1 MKKRKIN
8 PTYLRAITA
17 SDVKD
22 APIDA
27 LDLAISIKE
36 FAEEYLRGIMTVSIE
51 GTSRG
56 NANLKLPVAT
66 YLVRLLCETA
76 ADDAMVDVNILLGDE
91 IVMKAHF
98 EELKDVEDVAYMVRV
113 AKLAGF
119 EVTRDGKSF
128 SFNCAVKSDS
138 IMKVYAA
145 SMLDF
150 KNMLVTTCKM

>member
-128 SFNCAVKSDS
+128 SFSCAVKSDS

-145 SMLDF
+145 SMIDF
-150 KNMLVTTCKM
+150 KNMLVTTYKM